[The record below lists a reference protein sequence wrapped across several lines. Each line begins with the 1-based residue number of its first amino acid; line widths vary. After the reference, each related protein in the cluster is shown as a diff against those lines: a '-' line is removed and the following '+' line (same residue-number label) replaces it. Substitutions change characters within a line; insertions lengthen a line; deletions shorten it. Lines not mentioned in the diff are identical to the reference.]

1 MDSAKSHEKKHN
13 KESKEKKVKG
23 LEEELNIR
31 YHDVNPEWNYTIS
44 PGPMKSTK
52 QVQK

>member
-23 LEEELNIR
+23 LE
-31 YHDVNPEWNYTIS
+31 
-44 PGPMKSTK
+44 PGSMKSTK